1 MEYVDYIKDYEDYDK
16 FIDLL
21 NHKKCYISYKNN
33 FYKLKPYLK
42 GFSRKYKVTAVHL
55 TERTLDE
62 YWYTDDLFGF
72 IKDNFINL
80 YIEKE

>member
-1 MEYVDYIKDYEDYDK
+1 MIYVDYIKDYDDYDK

-21 NHKKCYISYKNN
+21 NHKKCYISYRNN
-33 FYKLKPYLK
+33 FYKLKPYSR

-55 TERTLDE
+55 TEKTLDE

-72 IKDNFINL
+72 VKDAFVTLFI
-80 YIEKE
+80 EE